1 MNKFLNYISIAL
13 IAFTLFSCDKN
24 EWTPEKE
31 AEFKKGIKESLEKSS
46 FNENQINYIA
56 NCTFEKV
63 KSKNLKPND
72 YEKPQTLEQVK
83 KMEKEC
89 STESYE
95 KNLTKED
102 IARVWNP
109 EIIKSYK
116 KILKPIF
123 IQKGIKDDQASY
135 IADCTAYTL
144 FQQNVT
150 IADLQDPRYQNLIE
164 RVGMFCQQELM
175 SQN

>member
-1 MNKFLNYISIAL
+1 MIKYLKYISITV
-13 IAFTLFSCDKN
+13 IAFALFSCKKN

-31 AEFKKGIKESLEKSS
+31 AEFKKGVKERLEKGS

-63 KSKNLKPND
+63 KSKDLKPND
-72 YEKPQTLEQVK
+72 YEKPQTLEVVK
-83 KMEKEC
+83 NMEKEC
-89 STESYE
+89 SNESYE
-95 KNLTKED
+95 KSLTRED

-109 EIIKSYK
+109 EIIRSYK

-123 IQKGIKDDQASY
+123 IQKGFKDDQASY

-164 RVGMFCQQELM
+164 RVGMFCQQELIR
-175 SQN
+175 QN